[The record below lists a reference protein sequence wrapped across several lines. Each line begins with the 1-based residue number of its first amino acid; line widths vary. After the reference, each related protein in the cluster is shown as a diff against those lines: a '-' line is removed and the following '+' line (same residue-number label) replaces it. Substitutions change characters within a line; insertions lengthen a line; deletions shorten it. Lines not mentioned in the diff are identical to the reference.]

1 MGISSLR
8 SDVIIPVRSDRLFV
22 RYRQV
27 TWGEVVVVVVVE
39 WGGGGEEEEGGV
51 DSFHLLQCIH

>member
-39 WGGGGEEEEGGV
+39 WGGGGEEEEGGGEV
-51 DSFHLLQCIH
+51 N